1 MFICILFDSKY
12 FFLFWIP
19 DESSGDEELATLILW
34 YIFQEMTVAF

>member
-12 FFLFWIP
+12 FLFRIP